1 MPSSPLKRNINY
13 WEKNCIFLLSVA
25 RHERQWTNLSEGD
38 SVVSDGDSCDSTVN
52 DGDSVGDGDSVSDGD
67 STVSDG
73 DSVGDGEFGRLLV
86 VHLTVRMFAATL
98 SVTDLCIDG
107 VVAWQ
112 PPLTGAL
119 GGVTVGVG

>member
-1 MPSSPLKRNINY
+1 MEAKVIQV
-13 WEKNCIFLLSVA
+13 LSD
-25 RHERQWTNLSEGD
+25 GD
-38 SVVSDGDSCDSTVN
+38 SIVSDGDSGDSTVN
-52 DGDSVGDGDSVSDGD
+52 DGDSVGDGDSVSDSD

-86 VHLTVRMFAATL
+86 VHLTVGMFAATL
-98 SVTDLCIDG
+98 AVTDLCIDG

-119 GGVTVGVG
+119 GGVTVGVR